1 MISIAEGREQGGD
14 EMNQYSIDKMEVN
27 NDVLSFQIKGPD
39 GFSIWVH
46 AKRER
51 IEEILHI
58 DADRRTP

>member
-1 MISIAEGREQGGD
+1 
-14 EMNQYSIDKMEVN
+14 MNQYSIDKMEVN